1 MTTVAL
7 RTALIWNDEVM
18 DDVVLKN
25 PKRITIGASGQSTF
39 VVPELGLPAEFA
51 IVRPGNRGFLL
62 TLGERMRGT
71 ICIDGQQQDV
81 RDLMKRAGDSGQGG
95 FWATPISGRDWG
107 VIDLDETGVHKL
119 FFQFVPVEDERPFL
133 TKNVMV
139 AAAIG
144 WAVSC
149 VGLAV
154 MWAFKG
160 VDLGEAI
167 ARGAAL
173 ATAAIAIGGLMRW
186 IINQD
191 GESQA
196 SIVFSAIAHAA
207 LLFMVYSLYDGSNAF
222 AWPGTRSL
230 TGNYLVTRLE
240 PQPQV
245 IEPKV
250 ASSAATTPT
259 PATTGPKLTAVTP
272 IASVTPSTSP
282 GGGRPHP
289 GGVPTESLKPSA
301 PAVGM
306 LDPHNRSE
314 IDRMLGHGLDL
325 SQFGGLGPTHVTGTG
340 KDKGQGQGE
349 CLPGQLCTKTGGPP
363 GPKGPVTSQ
372 GPVTIVPQRKALECK
387 TAHCTGGGPIGP
399 IPVIKIDG
407 PSDTDGGLTKA
418 EIAEVVNAGR
428 GLIRACYTRELQHN
442 ESLAGKLVVH
452 FQINGEGVVTS
463 AKIGDGST
471 LHSDPVESCVLRN
484 IRLLRFPAKG
494 SLSNVKY
501 PFGFSPG

>member
-7 RTALIWNDEVM
+7 RTALIWNEEVM

-25 PKRITIGASGQSTF
+25 PKRITIGASGRSTF

-51 IVRPGNRGFLL
+51 IVQPGNRGFLL

-81 RDLMKRAGDSGQGG
+81 RDVMKRAGDSGQGG

-119 FFQFVPVEDERPFL
+119 FFQFVPVDDERPFL
-133 TKNVMV
+133 TKNVMM
-139 AAAIG
+139 AGAIG

-149 VGLAV
+149 IGLAV
-154 MWAFKG
+154 MWACKG
-160 VDLGEAI
+160 VEVGEAF

-173 ATAAIAIGGLMRW
+173 ATAAIAIGGLVRW
-186 IINQD
+186 IVNQD

-196 SIVFSAIAHAA
+196 SIVFSAIVHAA

-240 PQPQV
+240 PQQQV

-250 ASSAATTPT
+250 ATAAAAQTTPTATTPT
-259 PATTGPKLTAVTP
+259 PTAVTP
-272 IASVTPSTSP
+272 FATVTPSIKP
-282 GGGRPHP
+282 GGGRPHSS
-289 GGVPTESLKPSA
+289 GLPTDSVR
-301 PAVGM
+301 PAVPATGI
-306 LDPHNRSE
+306 LDPHNRAQ
-314 IDRMLGHGLDL
+314 IDHMLGDGLDL
-325 SQFGGLGPTHVTGTG
+325 SQFSRLGPSHGEGSG
-340 KDKGQGQGE
+340 KDKGKGQGE

-363 GPKGPVTSQ
+363 GPPGPATSRD
-372 GPVTIVPQRKALECK
+372 PITVVPQRKVPV
-387 TAHCTGGGPIGP
+387 CTGPHCAGGPIGP
-399 IPVIKIDG
+399 IPVIRVDG
-407 PSDTDGGLTKA
+407 PSDTDGGLTKP
-418 EIAEVVNAGR
+418 EIAKVVNDGK
-428 GLIRACYTRELQHN
+428 GLIRVCYTRELQHN
-442 ESLAGKLVVH
+442 EGLAGKLVMH

-463 AKIGDGST
+463 ASVGDGST
-471 LHSDPVESCVLRN
+471 LHNEAVETCVRRN
-484 IRLLRFPAKG
+484 IRLLKFPAKG
-494 SLSNVKY
+494 SVSNVKY
-501 PFGFSPG
+501 PFGFSSG

>member
-25 PKRITIGASGQSTF
+25 PKRITIGASGRPTF
-39 VVPELGLPAEFA
+39 VVPELGLPPEFA
-51 IVRPGNRGFLL
+51 IVQPGNRGFLL
-62 TLGERMRGT
+62 TLSERMRGT

-133 TKNVMV
+133 TKNVMM
-139 AAAIG
+139 AGAIG

-149 VGLAV
+149 VGLAA
-154 MWAFKG
+154 MWAIKG
-160 VDLGEAI
+160 VDVGEAI

-173 ATAAIAIGGLMRW
+173 ATAAIALGGLMRW

-196 SIVFSAIAHAA
+196 SIVFSALAHAA

-240 PQPQV
+240 PQQQV

-250 ASSAATTPT
+250 ATSASTIATTTTIAPNPT
-259 PATTGPKLTAVTP
+259 AITTVSPGTR
-272 IASVTPSTSP
+272 P

-289 GGVPTESLKPSA
+289 AGLPTESPTPA
-301 PAVGM
+301 GPAVGM
-306 LDPHNRSE
+306 LDPHNRTQL
-314 IDRMLGHGLDL
+314 DRMLGRGLDL
-325 SQFGGLGPTHVTGTG
+325 GQFSGLGPSHGDGTG
-340 KDKGQGQGE
+340 KHNGKGQGE
-349 CLPGQLCTKTGGPP
+349 CFPGQLCTKTGGP
-363 GPKGPVTSQ
+363 GPKGPVTSH
-372 GPVTIVPQRKALECK
+372 GPVTLVPQRKAPECK
-387 TAHCTGGGPIGP
+387 GAHCAGGPIGP
-399 IPVIKIDG
+399 IPVVKIDG
-407 PSDTDGGLTKA
+407 PSDTDGVLTKG
-418 EIAEVVNAGR
+418 EIAKVVNAGR
-428 GLIRACYTRELQHN
+428 GLIRVCYTRELQRN
-442 ESLAGKLVVH
+442 ESLAGKLIVH
-452 FQINGEGVVTS
+452 FQIDGEGVVTS
-463 AKIGDGST
+463 ARIGAGST
-471 LHSDPVESCVLRN
+471 LHSDAVESCVQRN
-484 IRLLRFPAKG
+484 IRLLRFPARG
-494 SLSNVKY
+494 SLSNVKF